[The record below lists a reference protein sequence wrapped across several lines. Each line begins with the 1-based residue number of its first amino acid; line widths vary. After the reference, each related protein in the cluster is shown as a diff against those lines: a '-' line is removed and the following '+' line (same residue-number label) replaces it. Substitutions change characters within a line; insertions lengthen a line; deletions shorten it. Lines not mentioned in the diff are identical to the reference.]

1 MLTWSIF
8 NSDKRFPPVVPSPSA
23 WPTTPLLPLVRFPLR
38 ALSTLLTAVGVATCS
53 DTPPTAV
60 KHSSLGPNGG
70 AAGRVAFE
78 PVFSAAALQIAQ
90 HLSDFGLHYDRVRVV
105 LVRPPVD
112 TVKDTTIAFTPT
124 GPDITLNLTVE
135 VRSSD
140 EVFDVGIDY
149 LSAAS
154 VLFHGHGRIRSH
166 APDQPAPAQ
175 DQVAIDYVGPGA
187 NVARISISPKTIT
200 LPTDQA
206 VAFTVSAFDANS
218 NPVSTV
224 PVSWS
229 ASDPAVATI
238 NSTGSLQAGGRR
250 GNLVVSA
257 VTPTGITDR
266 ATVAVVPPPTS
277 IALVAGGG
285 QTGVVGA
292 GLPSPAVVQVN
303 AEDGLGVPGV
313 SVVFAAPPGGRVGST
328 SIITDASGRASTA
341 LTLGTVAG
349 LQVFFAS
356 IGELGAAV
364 PETAVPAG
372 PAAIG
377 IVSGNGQSDTV
388 RKTLA
393 PLVVRV
399 TDQFGNP
406 LSGVSVAWARA
417 TGGGTL
423 AGSASATNGDGRAT
437 MTYTLGSVV
446 GSESVTASV
455 SGVASHATFT
465 FQAIA
470 PAPATIV
477 AVSGNAQTGRVGTAL
492 AAPFVV
498 QVADDVGAPV
508 NGATINWLATNGT
521 VAATSSSDAN
531 GQSSVV
537 LTLGSRTGQ
546 SSATASIANGRQV
559 TFVATAQPGIVAAAI
574 FSGQPAN
581 GTAGA
586 TLSPVSVTLV
596 DANGNQTTA
605 ANRVAIS
612 LGSNP
617 SGATLSGTLSRNA
630 SNGMTT
636 FNDLKVDKVGSGY
649 TFVASSGNVAR
660 TSSPFNVAA
669 AIVPPRFTI
678 LAGDA
683 QHAAAGSG
691 VGIPPSVTV
700 TDGNGNPVAGAS
712 VTFSPSDGGE
722 VIPATAIVTDPS
734 GIATVTAWILGPHPG
749 PQTLTASSAGLT
761 SVVINATSFAGP
773 PAMLAITTQ
782 PATTAESGVALA
794 QQPVI
799 QLLDHSGNPTAGSL
813 SVSVSVSAGA
823 SLAGTTSVVA
833 DPVTGV
839 ASFTDLKIVG
849 TGTVSLTFSAP
860 GVQSATSGPITVSS
874 APSSDETGAPF

>member
-1 MLTWSIF
+1 VSITVGVADDSF
-8 NSDKRFPPVVPSPSA
+8 FPP
-23 WPTTPLLPLVRFPLR
+23 LLRFPLR
-38 ALSTLLTAVGVATCS
+38 ALSTLLIVAGVATCS
-53 DTPPTAV
+53 DTPPAAV
-60 KHSSLGPNGG
+60 KHSSLGPSGG

-112 TVKDTTIAFTPT
+112 TVKDTTIAFSPT
-124 GPDITLNLTVE
+124 GPDITLNLIVE

-140 EVFDVGIDY
+140 EVFDVSIDY

-206 VAFTVSAFDANS
+206 VAFAVSAFDANS

-229 ASDPAVATI
+229 ASDAAIATI

-292 GLPSPAVVQVN
+292 GLPSSAVVQVN
-303 AEDGLGVPGV
+303 AADGLGVPGV

-328 SIITDASGRASTA
+328 SIITDAGGRASTA

-406 LSGVSVAWARA
+406 LSGVSVGWARA
-417 TGGGTL
+417 SGGGTL
-423 AGSASATNGDGRAT
+423 AGSGSATNSDGRAT
-437 MTYTLGSVV
+437 MTYTLGSAV

-508 NGATINWLATNGT
+508 NGATINWVATNGT
-521 VAATSSSDAN
+521 VAATSSTDAN

-537 LTLGSRTGQ
+537 LTLGSRAGQ
-546 SSATASIANGRQV
+546 SSATASIANGRHV

-586 TLSPVSVTLV
+586 MLSPVSVTLV

-605 ANRVAIS
+605 ANPVTIS

-617 SGATLSGTLSRNA
+617 GGAALSGTLSRNA
-630 SNGMTT
+630 SNGVAT
-636 FNDLKVDKVGSGY
+636 FNDLRLDRVGNGY
-649 TFVASSGNVAR
+649 TLVASSGNVAPI
-660 TSSPFNVAA
+660 TSSPFNIAA
-669 AIVPPRFTI
+669 PLVPARLTIV
-678 LAGDA
+678 AGDA
-683 QHAAAGSG
+683 QHAAAGSS
-691 VGIPPSVTV
+691 VPIAPSVRV
-700 TDGNGNPVAGAS
+700 TDENGSPVAGAS

-722 VIPATAIVTDPS
+722 VVPSIAIVTDAS

-761 SVVINATSFAGP
+761 SVVIDATSFAGP
-773 PAMLAITTQ
+773 PAMLAITTP
-782 PATTAESGVALA
+782 PATTAESGVSLA

-823 SLAGTTSVVA
+823 SLVGTTSVVA

-849 TGTVSLTFSAP
+849 TGTVSLTFTAP